1 MKPTLFIV
9 EDDRATIDLLR
20 EIFDQDRYLLRC
32 FTSPLE
38 ALEVLKSQG
47 VPDLL
52 LVDLMMPQMDGI
64 TLLTEVRRLNPSVPV
79 IVMTAHGSI
88 ETAVEA
94 LKKGA
99 NDYITK
105 PFSFEELRLAVQNV
119 LELTSLR
126 RRMETLNRNRKGRY
140 SPDTMM
146 GSHPEI
152 NSTREVLLKVAA
164 ATTTCVL
171 LRGESGTGKNLAARI
186 IHYNSPLA
194 SGPFVELNCA
204 AVPASLLESELFG
217 HRKGSFTGATSDKHG
232 IIEEAGGGTL
242 FLDEIAELPLELQ
255 VKLLS
260 FLESKRLRRVGEV
273 TEREVDARLI
283 TATNRNLDEMVAQGR
298 FRQDLFFRINVVN
311 CNLPPLRRLGRDVLA
326 IAEKFIHEFNQ
337 QFNKSISGLGF
348 DAEIR
353 LLAYGWP
360 GNVRELR
367 NVIERAML
375 FAEGELLS
383 GADIQLTQPTVVEHG
398 TAQGSEFVIPA
409 EGMDWTG
416 HEKAIIQQALE
427 RCGGNQT
434 KAARLLSLSR
444 DTFVY
449 RASKFGLI

>member
-9 EDDRATIDLLR
+9 EDDRATIDLLK
-20 EIFDQDRYLLRC
+20 EIFEADRYLLRC

-38 ALEVLKSQG
+38 ALEVIKGQG

-64 TLLTEVRRLNPSVPV
+64 TLLTEVRKLNPSVPV

-126 RRMETLNRNRKGRY
+126 RRMETLNRTRKGLY
-140 SPDTMM
+140 SPDTLM
-146 GSHPEI
+146 GTHPEI

-204 AVPASLLESELFG
+204 AVPANLLESELFG

-242 FLDEIAELPLELQ
+242 FLDEIAELPLEMQ

-273 TEREVDARLI
+273 TEREVDTRLI
-283 TATNRNLDEMVAQGR
+283 AATNRNLDEMVSQGR

-311 CNLPPLRRLGRDVLA
+311 CNLPPLRRLGRDALA
-326 IAEKFIHEFNQ
+326 IAERFIHEFNQ
-337 QFNKSISGLGF
+337 QFNKSITGLGF
-348 DAEIR
+348 DAEIK

-375 FAEGELLS
+375 FADGETLS
-383 GADIQLTQPTVVEHG
+383 GNDIQLTQPSATDPG
-398 TAQGSEFVIPA
+398 AAQGSGFVIPA
-409 EGMDWTG
+409 EGMDWSE
-416 HEKAIIQQALE
+416 HEKTTLQLALE